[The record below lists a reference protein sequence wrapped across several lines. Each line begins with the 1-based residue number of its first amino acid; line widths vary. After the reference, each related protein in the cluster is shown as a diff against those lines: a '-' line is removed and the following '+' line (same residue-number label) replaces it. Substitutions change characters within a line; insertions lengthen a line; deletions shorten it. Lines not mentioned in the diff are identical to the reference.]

1 MADFPRSS
9 MIPSLSVSKSKASHR
24 TPMIKLT
31 NIAAPSIVS
40 YLSLLGYASDTLMR
54 LGEDD
59 DESNSAWMHDFRR
72 LVGTTNVTTH
82 EVTSLLCLLSASITN
97 RQPLPPYLKTP
108 RPYSFSKRLE
118 ALDSEILSLK
128 HMSEPGFAAFAVLQI
143 STRCIVGDVERLMRL
158 VVSPPKLPMLNTDC
172 PEIDT

>member
-1 MADFPRSS
+1 
-9 MIPSLSVSKSKASHR
+9 
-24 TPMIKLT
+24 MIKLT
-31 NIAAPSIVS
+31 NIATPSIVS

-59 DESNSAWMHDFRR
+59 DESSSAWMHDFRR
-72 LVGTTNVTTH
+72 LVGTANVTTH

-118 ALDSEILSLK
+118 ALDSDILSLK

-143 STRCIVGDVERLMRL
+143 STRCIVGDVERLMQL
-158 VVSPPKLPMLNTDC
+158 VASPSNLLLLNTDC
-172 PEIDT
+172 PAIDT

>member
-1 MADFPRSS
+1 M
-9 MIPSLSVSKSKASHR
+9 
-24 TPMIKLT
+24 
-31 NIAAPSIVS
+31 
-40 YLSLLGYASDTLMR
+40 MR
-54 LGEDD
+54 LAEDEDD
-59 DESNSAWMHDFRR
+59 SNSAWMHDFRR
-72 LVGTTNVTTH
+72 LVGTAKVTTH

-97 RQPLPPYLKTP
+97 RQPLPPYLKAP

-158 VVSPPKLPMLNTDC
+158 VKSSPTCSTLHTDSLEKTREKVSR
-172 PEIDT
+172 

>member
-1 MADFPRSS
+1 
-9 MIPSLSVSKSKASHR
+9 
-24 TPMIKLT
+24 
-31 NIAAPSIVS
+31 
-40 YLSLLGYASDTLMR
+40 MR
-54 LGEDD
+54 LGDND

-72 LVGTTNVTTH
+72 LVGTANVTTH

-97 RQPLPPYLKTP
+97 RQPLPPYLKAP

-118 ALDSEILSLK
+118 ALDSDILSLK

-158 VVSPPKLPMLNTDC
+158 VSQPQILQFFHTDF
-172 PEIDT
+172 E

>member
-1 MADFPRSS
+1 
-9 MIPSLSVSKSKASHR
+9 MIPSLSVSKSKVSHQNA
-24 TPMIKLT
+24 MIKLT

-59 DESNSAWMHDFRR
+59 DESSSAWMHDFRR
-72 LVGTTNVTTH
+72 LVGTAHVTTH

-158 VVSPPKLPMLNTDC
+158 VASPPKLPVLNSDC
-172 PEIDT
+172 PETDT